1 MASLDLFK
9 EGMFSSDLAQPHRV
23 NSHVLRALTFHQ
35 FERGFQLSK
44 NNVMV
49 GAKGRFKLLQRL
61 GHALNAHP
69 EYFGKEI
76 CRPGNV
82 VDYVLKQVKEDS
94 KTGEKRVS
102 VRAVWEAV
110 IEGYESIW
118 PENLSGVRRGDVW
131 VYNPLKKPG
140 VVASDMVPFH
150 KLSQWLT
157 YSLLEPLET
166 VGVRFDNLEL
176 LTGLAEYRNGGL
188 FIDFGVLIPVHPN
201 VASKMAFDIGS
212 EIVVEWRALTVI
224 LLDQCAERVR
234 KLLGKS
240 EAELPLAKVL
250 QGGTW
255 AAGRAIAAQ
264 KRSDGS
270 PPITVRSDGTVF

>member
-1 MASLDLFK
+1 LDMFK
-9 EGMFSSDLAQPHRV
+9 EGMFSSDVAQPHRV
-23 NSHVLRALTFHQ
+23 NSHGLRALTFHQ

-49 GAKGRFKLLQRL
+49 GAKPRFKLLQRL
-61 GHALNAHP
+61 AHALNAHP

-82 VDYVLKQVKEDS
+82 VDYVLKHAKEDS

-102 VRAVWEAV
+102 IRDIWEAV
-110 IEGYESIW
+110 IHGYESIW

-131 VYNPLKKPG
+131 VYNPLKRPG

-157 YSLLEPLET
+157 YSLLEPLDSI
-166 VGVRFDNLEL
+166 GVRFDDLHL

-188 FIDFGVLIPVHPN
+188 FVDFDVLKPINNN
-201 VASKMAFDIGS
+201 VATKMQFDIGS
-212 EIVVEWRALTVI
+212 EIVVEWRALTII
-224 LLDQCAERVR
+224 LLDLCAERVR
-234 KLLGKS
+234 KILNKTES
-240 EAELPLAKVL
+240 ELPLAKVL

-255 AAGRAIAAQ
+255 AAGREIASQ
-264 KRSDGS
+264 KRPQSGA